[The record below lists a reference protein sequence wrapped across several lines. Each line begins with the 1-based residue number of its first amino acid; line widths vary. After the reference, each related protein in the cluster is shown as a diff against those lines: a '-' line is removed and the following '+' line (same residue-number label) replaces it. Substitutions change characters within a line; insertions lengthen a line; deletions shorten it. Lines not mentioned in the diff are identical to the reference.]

1 VLDKDIRWQ
10 NAVYRRVYHST
21 LILLAYILGKPC
33 RYQPHSPL
41 ILLSRLTRT
50 QDEVKEVPIYAST
63 VCLLPSVVKVNISEL
78 LYSRSLSTT
87 VHMERLSST
96 ERLRPSRTVESRM
109 YIHLYWIPD
118 WCSANTRLQP
128 TVSVFEK
135 RMAALE
141 GGEAALATSFV
152 PAQLPYQ
159 TSFLINRVGLARQPY

>member
-1 VLDKDIRWQ
+1 M
-10 NAVYRRVYHST
+10 
-21 LILLAYILGKPC
+21 LGKPC

-50 QDEVKEVPIYAST
+50 QDEVKDVPVYAST
-63 VCLLPSVVKVNISEL
+63 VSLLPIVTRVNISEL
-78 LYSRSLSTT
+78 LYSHSVSMT
-87 VHMERLSST
+87 VPMERLSST

-109 YIHLYWIPD
+109 YIHLYWSPN
-118 WCSANTRLQP
+118 WSSANTRLQP

-159 TSFLINRVGLARQPY
+159 ISFLIIV